1 VSGREAIIE
10 RLRELDGRWVTLGI
24 ALGEGA
30 ILPARGKLDIAPLDQ
45 G

>member
-10 RLRELDGRWVTLGI
+10 RPRELDGRWVTLCPAWGK
-24 ALGEGA
+24 GA